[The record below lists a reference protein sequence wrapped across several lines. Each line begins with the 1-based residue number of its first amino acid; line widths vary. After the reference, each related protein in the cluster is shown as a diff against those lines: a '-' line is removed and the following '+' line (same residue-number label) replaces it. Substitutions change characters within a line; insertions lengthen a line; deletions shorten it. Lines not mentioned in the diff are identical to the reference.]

1 MEGTPDVWECSG
13 SKDVIL
19 YRHITRT
26 HERKVREK
34 GTKFVVT
41 NQEKPI
47 KGAQRKEG
55 VRKEGQM

>member
-1 MEGTPDVWECSG
+1 VWECSG
-13 SKDVIL
+13 RKAAIF
-19 YRHITRT
+19 YKHITRT
-26 HERKVREK
+26 HERKVRKK

-41 NQEKPI
+41 NQEKPS

>member
-1 MEGTPDVWECSG
+1 VWECSG
-13 SKDVIL
+13 SKDVIF

-41 NQEKPI
+41 NQDKPI